1 MDFPM
6 DFRDQKKSDEKHG
19 ETKRSEWSE
28 WSEWAACCPHQTC
41 AAFRVAALYMGTAPR
56 LPGEDV
62 MDFFQKNLQNQ
73 KPLAD
78 AGWIL
83 RSSMFIGPHLDFL
96 HSPHLTQRP
105 THGEHGPERPQNDDI
120 SALHHSTAIAPAPA
134 KKLTE
139 WERVNPTAAEMWC
152 RHRGCYVDVTE
163 VDRHSIPQWSWAKM
177 QVRSSEKVLQVIC
190 RSCM

>member
-1 MDFPM
+1 MI
-6 DFRDQKKSDEKHG
+6 
-19 ETKRSEWSE
+19 

-41 AAFRVAALYMGTAPR
+41 AAFRVAALYMGTAPL
-56 LPGEDV
+56 LPEDV
-62 MDFFQKNLQNQ
+62 MDFSKKTLQNQ
-73 KPLAD
+73 KPLAEY
-78 AGWIL
+78 GWIL

-105 THGEHGPERPQNDDI
+105 TWTEHGPERPRNDSAI
-120 SALHHSTAIAPAPA
+120 SALHVRRRNDTATAPAPA

-152 RHRGCYVDVTE
+152 QQRGCYVDVPE